1 MRTGP
6 GFKLLCTE
14 DDLEMAD
21 GLSMLQDTVTIS
33 KYSDFKMPKQMSYT
47 TSVEGG
53 RVGGGWSD
61 GEGEGWRGGAA
72 EGWRQAESIVVFN
85 TTGFKQHFYTTSV
98 APGAWPPSTCFK
110 LSKLY
115 RSGIFGFGFRV
126 RVRHG
131 VVRVRSRH
139 WLRNGCVD
147 FPRRLCDVALLL
159 LLLLL
164 LLTFDFE
171 SLPSRMVLSTEGN
184 KGRLGRDWAHREIGD
199 LGLSGFEAFGPHQNQ
214 ARFTLHQQFWNKLG
228 QLSSE
233 EAGPNPAVHRT
244 APMPHGL
251 LV

>member
-1 MRTGP
+1 
-6 GFKLLCTE
+6 
-14 DDLEMAD
+14 
-21 GLSMLQDTVTIS
+21 
-33 KYSDFKMPKQMSYT
+33 MPKQMSYT

-98 APGAWPPSTCFK
+98 VPGAWPPSTCFK

-115 RSGIFGFGFRV
+115 RIGMFGFGFRA

-147 FPRRLCDVALLL
+147 FPRRLCDVALVQSR
-159 LLLLL
+159 
-164 LLTFDFE
+164 FQAE
-171 SLPSRMVLSTEGN
+171 WCYLPRATRDDLAGIGHTE
-184 KGRLGRDWAHREIGD
+184 KSEI
-199 LGLSGFEAFGPHQNQ
+199 SGY
-214 ARFTLHQQFWNKLG
+214 
-228 QLSSE
+228 
-233 EAGPNPAVHRT
+233 PALR
-244 APMPHGL
+244 L
-251 LV
+251 LVRTRIKHVLPCTSSSGTN